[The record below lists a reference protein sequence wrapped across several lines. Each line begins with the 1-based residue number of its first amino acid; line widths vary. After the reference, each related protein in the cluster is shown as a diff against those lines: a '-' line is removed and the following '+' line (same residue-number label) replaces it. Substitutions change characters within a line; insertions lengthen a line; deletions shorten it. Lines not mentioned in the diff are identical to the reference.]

1 MIKLNLETNKKEY
14 EIIKEYLENNVS
26 EELADKINNGIKI
39 VKDNKTLINKKTL
52 DTFMQ
57 YANEEA
63 RKLAQQGANYAC
75 IEDKTVFGWAIHYFE
90 EDEFEGKL
98 YNEDGTEYKPE
109 IKVTTPSKSITKPKQ
124 ENKQP
129 TLFELIDLSI
139 NKDENVGNIEEKQI
153 QNNENIIEI
162 NGNLI
167 SKETGEILS
176 KSPVNTFD
184 KENAELLASLLE
196 NKLTIKE

>member
-1 MIKLNLETNKKEY
+1 MIKLNLDTNKKEY

-26 EELADKINNGIKI
+26 EELSNKINNGIKI
-39 VKDNKTLINKKTL
+39 VKDNKSLINKKTL

-90 EDEFEGKL
+90 EDEIEGKL

-109 IKVTTPSKSITKPKQ
+109 IKVTNAPKPTPKPKQ

-129 TLFELIDLSI
+129 TLFELMDLST
-139 NKDENVGNIEEKQI
+139 NKDENVENIEEKQT

-162 NGNLI
+162 DGNLI

-196 NKLTIKE
+196 NKLTLKE

>member
-14 EIIKEYLENNVS
+14 EIIKEYLENNVN

-39 VKDNKTLINKKTL
+39 IKDNKTLINKKTL

-63 RKLAQQGANYAC
+63 RKLAQQGVNYAC

-90 EDEFEGKL
+90 EDELEGKL

-109 IKVTTPSKSITKPKQ
+109 IKVITPSKPITKPKQ

-129 TLFELIDLSI
+129 TLFELMDLST
-139 NKDENVGNIEEKQI
+139 NKDDNVENIEEKQT
-153 QNNENIIEI
+153 QNDESVIEF
-162 NGNLI
+162 NGKII

-176 KSPVNTFD
+176 KSLVNTFD

-196 NKLTIKE
+196 NKLTLKE

>member
-26 EELADKINNGIKI
+26 EEFANKINNGIKI
-39 VKDNKTLINKKTL
+39 IKDNKTLINKKTL
-52 DTFMQ
+52 DTLMQ

-90 EDEFEGKL
+90 EDELEGKL

-109 IKVTTPSKSITKPKQ
+109 IKITTAPKPTPKPKQ
-124 ENKQP
+124 ENQQP
-129 TLFELIDLSI
+129 TLFELMDLST
-139 NKDENVGNIEEKQI
+139 NKDENVENIEEKQT
-153 QNNENIIEI
+153 QNNKNIIEI

-176 KSPVNTFD
+176 KSPVNTFN

>member
-1 MIKLNLETNKKEY
+1 MIKLNVETNKKEY
-14 EIIKEYLENNVS
+14 GIIKEYLENNVS
-26 EELADKINNGIKI
+26 EELANKINNGVKI
-39 VKDNKTLINKKTL
+39 VKDNKSLINKKTL

-109 IKVTTPSKSITKPKQ
+109 IKITTPSKPTTKPKQ

-129 TLFELIDLSI
+129 TLFELMDLST
-139 NKDENVGNIEEKQI
+139 NKDDNVENIEEKQT
-153 QNNENIIEI
+153 QNDESVIEF
-162 NGNLI
+162 NGKII

-176 KSPVNTFD
+176 KSLVNTFD

-196 NKLTIKE
+196 NKLTLKE

>member
-1 MIKLNLETNKKEY
+1 
-14 EIIKEYLENNVS
+14 
-26 EELADKINNGIKI
+26 
-39 VKDNKTLINKKTL
+39 
-52 DTFMQ
+52 MQ

-63 RKLAQQGANYAC
+63 RKLAQQEANYAC

-90 EDEFEGKL
+90 EDSIEGKL
-98 YNEDGTEYKPE
+98 YNEDGSEYKPE
-109 IKVTTPSKSITKPKQ
+109 IKVTNAPKPTTKTKQ
-124 ENKQP
+124 QNNQP
-129 TLFELIDLSI
+129 TLFELMDLST
-139 NKDENVGNIEEKQI
+139 NKDENFENIEEKQA

-162 NGNLI
+162 DGNLI

-176 KSPVNTFD
+176 KSSVKIFD

>member
-26 EELADKINNGIKI
+26 EELANKINNGVKI
-39 VKDNKTLINKKTL
+39 VKDDKTLINKKTL

-57 YANEEA
+57 YANEKA

-90 EDEFEGKL
+90 ENELEGKL
-98 YNEDGTEYKPE
+98 YNEDGTDYKPE
-109 IKVTTPSKSITKPKQ
+109 IKVTNAPKPTPKPKQ

-129 TLFELIDLSI
+129 TLFELIDLST
-139 NKDENVGNIEEKQI
+139 NKDENVKNIEEKQT

-162 NGNLI
+162 DGNLI

-196 NKLTIKE
+196 NKLTLKE

>member
-26 EELADKINNGIKI
+26 EELANKINNGVKI
-39 VKDNKTLINKKTL
+39 VKDNKSLINKKTL
-52 DTFMQ
+52 ETFMQ

-75 IEDKTVFGWAIHYFE
+75 IEDNTVFGWAIHYFE
-90 EDEFEGKL
+90 ENELEGKL

-109 IKVTTPSKSITKPKQ
+109 IKVITPSKPITKPKQ

-129 TLFELIDLSI
+129 TLFELMDLST
-139 NKDENVGNIEEKQI
+139 NKDETVENIEEKQA

-162 NGNLI
+162 DGNLI

-176 KSPVNTFD
+176 KSSVKTFD

>member
-26 EELADKINNGIKI
+26 EELADKINNGVKI

-90 EDEFEGKL
+90 EDELEGKL

-109 IKVTTPSKSITKPKQ
+109 IKVTAPSKPITKPKQ
-124 ENKQP
+124 QNKQP
-129 TLFELIDLSI
+129 TLFELMDLST
-139 NKDENVGNIEEKQI
+139 NKNENVETIEEKQI
-153 QNNENIIEI
+153 QNNDNIIEI
-162 NGNLI
+162 DGNLI

>member
-26 EELADKINNGIKI
+26 KELANKINNGVKI

-90 EDEFEGKL
+90 EDELEGKL

-109 IKVTTPSKSITKPKQ
+109 IKITAPSRPTPKTKQ

-129 TLFELIDLSI
+129 TLFELMDLST
-139 NKDENVGNIEEKQI
+139 NKDENVENIEEKQT
-153 QNNENIIEI
+153 QKNKNIIEI

-176 KSPVNTFD
+176 KSSVNTFD
-184 KENAELLASLLE
+184 KENAKFLASLLE
-196 NKLTIKE
+196 NKLTLKE

>member
-1 MIKLNLETNKKEY
+1 MIKLNLETNEKEY

-39 VKDNKTLINKKTL
+39 IKDNKTLINKKTL

-90 EDEFEGKL
+90 EDSIEGKL
-98 YNEDGTEYKPE
+98 YDEDGTEYKPE
-109 IKVTTPSKSITKPKQ
+109 IKITTPSKPTTKSKQ

-129 TLFELIDLSI
+129 TLFELMDLST
-139 NKDENVGNIEEKQI
+139 NKDDNVENIEEKQT
-153 QNNENIIEI
+153 QNDESVIEF
-162 NGNLI
+162 NGKII

-176 KSPVNTFD
+176 KSLVNTFD

-196 NKLTIKE
+196 NKLTLKE

>member
-26 EELADKINNGIKI
+26 EELADKINNGVKI
-39 VKDNKTLINKKTL
+39 VKNNKILINKKTL

-90 EDEFEGKL
+90 EDELEGKL
-98 YNEDGTEYKPE
+98 YDEDGTEYKPE
-109 IKVTTPSKSITKPKQ
+109 IKVTAPSKSITKPKQ
-124 ENKQP
+124 QNKQP
-129 TLFELIDLSI
+129 TLFELMDLST
-139 NKDENVGNIEEKQI
+139 NKDENVENIEEKQT
-153 QNNENIIEI
+153 QKNKNIIEI
-162 NGNLI
+162 DGNLV

-176 KSPVNTFD
+176 KSPVYIFD

-196 NKLTIKE
+196 NKLTLKE